1 MTITLR
7 DEGKR
12 IYFAGNT
19 FPAKDQ
25 IKGIGGRWDADAKAW
40 WVTPAQ
46 RAEAVA
52 LVTESTVAQD
62 RVAASLPAL
71 TGKLVPVPGNT
82 YNARTA
88 LRDLGASWDA
98 ASKAWL
104 VDASRLTMA
113 QDAVAAAAKAAK
125 PFRHTRCKQCGAR
138 PNERGWPRIY
148 KSGVCSDCYREDSG
162 PCYDW

>member
-19 FPAKDQ
+19 FPAKDA

-40 WVTPAQ
+40 WVGAAL

-52 LVTESTVAQD
+52 LIVEISAQQN
-62 RVAASLPAL
+62 RAAAALPAL

-82 YNARTA
+82 YAARGA

-98 ASKAWL
+98 AAKQWMI
-104 VDASRLTMA
+104 DASRLTLA
-113 QDAVAAAAKAAK
+113 TDAVAAAAKDAK
-125 PFRHTRCKQCGAR
+125 PFRHSHCKQCSAR

-148 KSGVCSDCYREDSG
+148 KNGICSDCYREDNG